1 MNLFKKLAVDLGS
14 STTSIWEVGK
24 GLVLQ
29 EPTVLAL
36 EVNSGRTLAVGTQA
50 LAMLGK
56 QPEYIEVI
64 SPVVHGVIVDYEAT
78 REFLHLLLRKVMGPG
93 WVLGPEVLLTVPIGI
108 TQVEQKA
115 LIDAARTAG
124 ARKVMLVDAVLAS
137 AIGAKIAVADNIGSM
152 VFCCGSGVSEGAVI
166 ALGGLVSFRSARV
179 GASDIENR
187 LIDYFAKQHSLYI
200 GQNTA
205 QSLVKDSLWAVK
217 PKHSENVSV
226 TGRDAVYALPKSV
239 TVTTESLHEATKEVL
254 AAILGVAVA
263 IIEHTP
269 PELVSDIMDR
279 GVILLGG
286 MAQMKGLASFLSSG
300 LNLAVHVG
308 FEPEL
313 STVRGAGMIL
323 ENLES
328 YEKALR

>member
-1 MNLFKKLAVDLGS
+1 MNLFKKLSIDLGS
-14 STTSIWEVGK
+14 STTSVWEVGR

-36 EVNSGRTLAVGTQA
+36 EVNSGRTLAVGSQA

-78 REFLHLLLRKVMGPG
+78 REFLHLILKKVMGPG
-93 WVLGPEVLLTVPIGI
+93 WFLGPEVLLTVPIGI

-115 LIDAARTAG
+115 LIDAARAAG

-152 VFCCGSGVSEGAVI
+152 VFCCGSGVCEGAVI
-166 ALGGLVSFRSARV
+166 ALGGLVSFKSARV
-179 GASDIENR
+179 GAQDLENR
-187 LIDYFAKQHSLYI
+187 LIDYFFKQHNVYI

-205 QSLVKDSLWAVK
+205 LVLVRESLWAVK
-217 PKHSENVSV
+217 PKHSENVTVS
-226 TGRDAVYALPKSV
+226 GRDTIYALPKSV
-239 TVTTESLHEATKEVL
+239 TVTTDELYEATKDVL
-254 AAILGVAVA
+254 ASILTVAVA
-263 IIEHTP
+263 IIQYTP

-286 MAQMKGLASFLSSG
+286 MAQLKGLAGYLSSG

-313 STVRGAGMIL
+313 CTVRGAGMIM